1 MNVCIDPLKLQT
13 EDLREITIVRIVITV
28 IGILGLVGYLHLLLL
43 TRQNISTFQMKA
55 HLKIYIFLLS
65 IYLGIMSKT
74 MSACK
79 L

>member
-13 EDLREITIVRIVITV
+13 EDLREITIVVITV

>member
-13 EDLREITIVRIVITV
+13 EDLREITIVGIV